1 MKILLMRHGDAV
13 RHDGLDEAR
22 HLSRTGRHDV
32 LSVARALVPKLHG
45 LRVAHVVSSHLVRA
59 VQTAEIVCNELTRA
73 GMEVDPMVHADPRFE
88 PDAPARPGAHRL
100 EQLATELAPAAVLCV
115 CHEHIVRGL
124 CAHLAP
130 RSGGAPFATSAVAF
144 IDGGLVAWSLDP
156 RALL

>member
-32 LSVARALVPKLHG
+32 LCVARALVPKLHG

-73 GMEVDPMVHADPRFE
+73 GVEVDPMVHADPRFE
-88 PDAPARPGAHRL
+88 PDASPRHGALRL
-100 EQLATELAPAAVLCV
+100 EQLAADHAPAAILCV
-115 CHEHIVRGL
+115 CHEPLVRGV

-130 RSGGAPFATSAVAF
+130 RSGGAPFATSAISF
-144 IDGGLVAWSLDP
+144 IHDGLVAWTLDP
-156 RALL
+156 RGLL